1 MRMRHLVRTASGI
14 ALFVLACLQIPS
26 GEAQQPWCPSKYG
39 PNDKLGAI
47 NEITPAKVQQATKL
61 VKEGKVYDM
70 GVLLERGAPAPRSR
84 YWTQMIVR
92 GVPFGVRGK
101 NKLVSIEEVVSGTYQ
116 IGTQLDGL
124 AHIAV
129 DNLFYNCLKGEEIVF
144 DWGVTKLG
152 IENVPPVITRGV
164 LVDVAGYKGVPMLE
178 AGYVIT
184 VEDLEGALKKQGD
197 LKIEA
202 GDVVI
207 FHTGWLSLWM
217 KDNKKFEAGEP
228 GIGKAV
234 AQWLIDRRVTMVGA
248 DNWGLEVGPS
258 EDKEEAGPVHQM
270 LIPQNGIHILEN
282 LVTEAMARDRVYEFM
297 FVLTKSKTKGST
309 AANIAPAAVK

>member
-1 MRMRHLVRTASGI
+1 MKTKGLVWTAISV
-14 ALFVLACLQIPS
+14 ALVILAWLQVPS
-26 GEAQQPWCPSKYG
+26 TGAQQPWCPSKYG
-39 PNDKLGAI
+39 PADVLGAI
-47 NEITPAKVQQATKL
+47 NEITPEKVLQGVKL
-61 VKEGKVYDM
+61 VKTGKVYDM
-70 GVLLERGAPAPRSR
+70 GVLLERGVPGVRGR
-84 YWTQMIVR
+84 YWTQLIVR

-124 AHIAV
+124 GHIAV

-144 DWGVTKLG
+144 DWGVSKIG
-152 IENVPPVITRGV
+152 IENVPPVVTRGV
-164 LVDVAGYKGVPMLE
+164 LVDIAGHKGVPMLDG
-178 AGYVIT
+178 GYVIT
-184 VEDLEGALKKQGD
+184 VEDVEGALKKQGD

-217 KDNKKFEAGEP
+217 KDNQKFGDSEP

-234 AQWLIDRRVTMVGA
+234 AKWLIDRRVAMVGA
-248 DNWGLEVGPS
+248 DNWGLEVGPT

-282 LVTEAMARDRVYEFM
+282 LVTEALAKDNAYEFM

-309 AANIAPAAVK
+309 GANIAPAAVR